1 MISYKNV
8 TKKYGT
14 LIAVSDFTLE
24 IERGGFFGLLGPNG
38 AGKTTLLRM
47 ATTLAAPD
55 SGVISIDGEPV
66 GRNSTVAKRR
76 LGVVPQYSN
85 LEGELSALQNLEYH
99 GRLYAIPSAS
109 MRARAAELLEF
120 AGLADRKNDKA
131 KTFSGG
137 MQRKLMIVKAL
148 MHEPDIL
155 LLDETTVGLDAAWR
169 RRIWDLLRELHG
181 QGLTILLTTHYLE
194 EAQALC
200 SLVGVIDRGRLK
212 LTGSPR
218 SLISGAGEFVIEYY
232 DGIRTAQR
240 FFNSR
245 SEALAEAAKLG
256 REFKVR
262 EASLEDVFIKLTQ
275 KHTDNLER
283 SDGLS
288 VKAGA

>member
-1 MISYKNV
+1 MIAYSNV

-14 LIAVSDFTLE
+14 LTAVSDFTLR

-47 ATTLAAPD
+47 TTTLTAPD
-55 SGVISIDGEPV
+55 SGVISIEGEPV
-66 GRNSTVAKRR
+66 GRNSTGAKRR

-99 GRLYAIPSAS
+99 GRLYAMPKAL
-109 MRARAAELLEF
+109 RHRRAAELLEF

-181 QGLTILLTTHYLE
+181 RGLTILLTTHYLE
-194 EAQALC
+194 EAEALC
-200 SLVGVIDRGRLK
+200 SRVGVIDRGMLK
-212 LTGSPR
+212 MTGTPDA
-218 SLISGAGEFVIEYY
+218 IINAAGNFVVEYY
-232 DGIRTAQR
+232 KDGQTAQS
-240 FFNSR
+240 FHGSR
-245 SEALAEAAKLG
+245 GEALAQAATL
-256 REFKVR
+256 ECDFKVR

-275 KHTDNLER
+275 KQP
-283 SDGLS
+283 
-288 VKAGA
+288 